1 MQLLDKDFTKVILI
15 PNPQYKEGLVMP
27 GGQKVPKF
35 LAVKQKTNNASIVIN
50 SSKDPAGRQRYPYRK
65 LVNDPLAKSAVELN
79 PEGPKVVWQPKGT
92 RFPEKSPKRNNS
104 TCAVA
109 TCASRENVS
118 FFLREING
126 FLKVFKYYLLFLQ
139 VHYFSFPHL
148 DRDRAELWW
157 EACNRS
163 DRKLPD
169 EPDKVRMLRICQ
181 LHFED
186 NCFHVQL
193 QEKLMG
199 IPQKRRLKRNL
210 AMPTKNGVISKHIF
224 FFNFGGF

>member
-1 MQLLDKDFTKVILI
+1 M
-15 PNPQYKEGLVMP
+15 
-27 GGQKVPKF
+27 
-35 LAVKQKTNNASIVIN
+35 
-50 SSKDPAGRQRYPYRK
+50 
-65 LVNDPLAKSAVELN
+65 
-79 PEGPKVVWQPKGT
+79 
-92 RFPEKSPKRNNS
+92 
-104 TCAVA
+104 
-109 TCASRENVS
+109 
-118 FFLREING
+118 
-126 FLKVFKYYLLFLQ
+126 Q

-169 EPDKVRMLRICQ
+169 EPDRVRMLRICQ

-224 FFNFGGF
+224 FSSILLDFEEYLKKLFSSRKRFFYNLNQRT